1 MTKHIVHDPPFALGV
16 AVWIAAATLLPFQLG
31 VASGTLPA
39 LALYL
44 VVAGTLLAVADAVLN
59 PALYH
64 RWSDVALQSVFWMI
78 SLTVPAALLFALGT
92 RSAPAAEGF
101 EDDLCQLAGL
111 AHLEGHPE
119 DALEE
124 ALEPTE
130 ECEAGG

>member
-1 MTKHIVHDPPFALGV
+1 MTKRIVHDPPFALGV

-78 SLTVPAALLFALGT
+78 SLSLPALLLFALAAA
-92 RSAPAAEGF
+92 SAPANETF
-101 EDDLCQLAGL
+101 EDGMCRIAGL
-111 AHLEGHPE
+111 SHLEGHPE

-130 ECEAGG
+130 DCEIEG

>member
-78 SLTVPAALLFALGT
+78 SLSLPALLLFALAAA
-92 RSAPAAEGF
+92 SAPANETF
-101 EDDLCQLAGL
+101 EDGMCRIAGL
-111 AHLEGHPE
+111 SHLEGHPE

-130 ECEAGG
+130 DCEIEG